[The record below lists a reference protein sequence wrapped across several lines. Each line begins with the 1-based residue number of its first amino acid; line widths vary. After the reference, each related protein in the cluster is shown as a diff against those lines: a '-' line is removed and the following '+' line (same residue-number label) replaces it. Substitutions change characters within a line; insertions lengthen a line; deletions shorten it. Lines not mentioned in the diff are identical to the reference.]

1 MNVHEHNG
9 RLTDKQVGVLLIL
22 PGLAVFA
29 AIILY
34 PFVNAI
40 LMSFTNRS
48 LLFPEYDWIQLE
60 NYRKVFADPYFTKT
74 LVTTALFVLGS
85 TIFPYT
91 LGLLWAIVLNQ
102 GFKGAEFMRGVTL
115 VNWIIPG
122 TAIGFLWSW
131 IFNGQH
137 SPSTRAF
144 RHWHPVAWTNW
155 NCLAVCHYRPYMA
168 DAPLVHGFPFGWVA
182 KCPQRPNRSS
192 SCGWCKQPD
201 NFWQSN
207 TSKYEANR
215 SYRFHFRSDR
225 KSSAL
230 RPPMDNDTG
239 WTC

>member
-1 MNVHEHNG
+1 MNVHEHSG

-48 LLFPEYDWIQLE
+48 LLFPEYNWIQLE
-60 NYRKVFADPYFTKT
+60 NYKKVFTDPYFTKT

-131 IFNGQH
+131 IFNGLDRQGLH
-137 SPSTRAF
+137 CYVSLLPAPGRCCLGTWPSSWADCKVF
-144 RHWHPVAWTNW
+144 RETKSKQLMW
-155 NCLAVCHYRPYMA
+155 MA
-168 DAPLVHGFPFGWVA
+168 
-182 KCPQRPNRSS
+182 Q
-192 SCGWCKQPD
+192 
-201 NFWQSN
+201 
-207 TSKYEANR
+207 TI
-215 SYRFHFRSDR
+215 
-225 KSSAL
+225 
-230 RPPMDNDTG
+230 
-239 WTC
+239 

>member
-91 LGLLWAIVLNQ
+91 LGLLW
-102 GFKGAEFMRGVTL
+102 E
-115 VNWIIPG
+115 
-122 TAIGFLWSW
+122 IG
-131 IFNGQH
+131 
-137 SPSTRAF
+137 RA
-144 RHWHPVAWTNW
+144 
-155 NCLAVCHYRPYMA
+155 
-168 DAPLVHGFPFGWVA
+168 
-182 KCPQRPNRSS
+182 
-192 SCGWCKQPD
+192 SCR
-201 NFWQSN
+201 
-207 TSKYEANR
+207 ER
-215 SYRFHFRSDR
+215 V
-225 KSSAL
+225 SA
-230 RPPMDNDTG
+230 
-239 WTC
+239 